1 MSDVFVPYS
10 GQGPLGA
17 VSVAAAGFTPKQLVR
32 AQFLTW
38 LKRTH
43 PAVFNH
49 GLRVAE
55 TAKAS
60 FVRQSGN
67 PAALSGLG
75 ATVVPGKAGAIVE
88 PKSWWSSLA
97 EGIAQAGTAYL
108 AYRGQR
114 AAIDA
119 NMRRVDQGLPPMDYS
134 PYMAPTVRTQVDVS
148 PEIMARLRE
157 AGADTMKM
165 VTMVAIGAAG
175 VFLLSKF
182 IGGKRR

>member
-17 VSVAAAGFTPKQLVR
+17 VSIEAAGFTPKQLAR

-43 PAVFNH
+43 PVIFNH

-55 TAKAS
+55 RAKAS

-75 ATVVPGKAGAIVE
+75 LSATESGAVVTE
-88 PKSWWSSLA
+88 PKSWWQSLA
-97 EGIAQAGTAYL
+97 EGITQAGTAYL

-157 AGADTMKM
+157 TGADTMKT
-165 VTMVAIGAAG
+165 VSVIAIGAAG
-175 VFLLSKF
+175 VFLLSKM